1 MRHERT
7 DERRSEHDARGK
19 RDRRGERGA
28 ALVEFAIGAT
38 VFLTVMFG
46 VIEFGLLLWT
56 HNALTDA
63 ARRGARYAVTHPQ
76 SQMSDVQNV
85 VIYGDAVPATGAKP
99 MVANLSPANVAVAY
113 NSFSVGAGRVTVSIE
128 NYDYNFVVPLVGLK
142 VRLPRYQTTLT
153 GESAGYT
160 PPPI

>member
-1 MRHERT
+1 MRRKNMHREN
-7 DERRSEHDARGK
+7 
-19 RDRRGERGA
+19 ERGA

-38 VFLTVMFG
+38 VFLAALFG
-46 VIEFGLLLWT
+46 VIEGGLLLWT

-76 SQMSDVQNV
+76 GQASNVQNV
-85 VIYGDAVPATGAKP
+85 VIYGDPNPATGAKP
-99 MVANLSPANVAVAY
+99 LVQNLTTDNVAVAY
-113 NSFSVGAGRVTVSIE
+113 TSFGVGAGRVTVSIE
-128 NYDYNFVVPLVGLK
+128 NYDYNFVVPLVGVK

>member
-1 MRHERT
+1 MRHA
-7 DERRSEHDARGK
+7 RRNH
-19 RDRRGERGA
+19 RRGERGA

-63 ARRGARYAVTHPQ
+63 ARRGARYAATHPQ
-76 SQMSDVQNV
+76 GASADVRNV
-85 VIYGDAVPATGAKP
+85 VIYGDAVPAAGAKP
-99 MVANLSPANVAVAY
+99 VVANLSPANVVVSY
-113 NSFSVGAGRVTVSIE
+113 NAFSVGAGRVTVAIDSF
-128 NYDYNFVVPLVGLK
+128 DYNFVVPLVGVKL
-142 VRLPRYQTTLT
+142 RMPRYQTTLT

-160 PPPI
+160 PPTM

>member
-1 MRHERT
+1 MKHGRT
-7 DERRSEHDARGK
+7 NRG
-19 RDRRGERGA
+19 RVRRGERGA

-38 VFLTVMFG
+38 IFLTVTFG

-76 SQMSDVQNV
+76 SKASDVQNV
-85 VIYGDAVPATGAKP
+85 VIYGDAVPAAGAKP
-99 MVANLSPANVAVAY
+99 LVENLTTGNVAVAY
-113 NSFSVGAGRVTVSIE
+113 SGFSVGTGRVTVSIE
-128 NYDYNFVVPLVGLK
+128 NYDYKFVVPLLGVKL
-142 VRLPRYQTTLT
+142 RLPRYQTTLT
-153 GESAGYT
+153 GESAGFV

>member
-1 MRHERT
+1 MRHART
-7 DERRSEHDARGK
+7 DERAGRRNARGA

-76 SQMSDVQNV
+76 SDLSNVQNV

-128 NYDYNFVVPLVGLK
+128 NYDYNFVVPLVGVK

-153 GESAGYT
+153 GESAGYV
-160 PPPI
+160 PPPS

>member
-1 MRHERT
+1 MRHART
-7 DERRSEHDARGK
+7 NDVRGK
-19 RDRRGERGA
+19 RAGRGERGA

-38 VFLTVMFG
+38 VFLTVMFA

-76 SQMSDVQNV
+76 SRASDVQNV
-85 VIYGDAVPATGAKP
+85 VVYGDPAPAAGAKP
-99 MVANLSPANVAVAY
+99 IAENLSTANVSVAY
-113 NSFSVGAGRVTVSIE
+113 SGFSVGTGRVTVSIE
-128 NYDYNFVVPLVGLK
+128 NYDYNFVVPLLGVK

-153 GESAGYT
+153 GESAGFT